1 MFCSAP
7 RWRVPV
13 KKGFLGLIII
23 IALTFVLSS
32 CGGIRYSKTMK
43 GAEDFHPKSVGIIEV
58 RAGGY
63 PEVKGTADEIVTEV
77 LSEKKWFS
85 KVISE
90 KIIQEKM
97 ASDDGVKDIV
107 DKYLMKLE
115 KVSYSDPELS
125 RKIGEIYAVDALLVV
140 TVDFWTYTTEGDD
153 KVAKGGFSM
162 DLVEAAS
169 GRIIWKAAHHKV
181 KKYKFFEPDLSKL
194 AKSIS
199 KKMITQMP
207 H

>member
-1 MFCSAP
+1 
-7 RWRVPV
+7 VPV

>member
-1 MFCSAP
+1 M
-7 RWRVPV
+7 

-107 DKYLMKLE
+107 DNYLMKLE

>member
-1 MFCSAP
+1 M
-7 RWRVPV
+7 PV
-13 KKGFLGLIII
+13 KKKFLGLIII
-23 IALTFVLSS
+23 IALTFVISS

-63 PEVKGTADEIVTEV
+63 PEVKGTADTIVTEV

-85 KVISE
+85 NVISE
-90 KIIQEKM
+90 KKIQEKM
-97 ASDDGVKDIV
+97 ASDVGVKAIV

-140 TVDFWTYTTEGDD
+140 TVDFWAYTTEGDD
-153 KVAKGGFSM
+153 KVAKIGFSM
-162 DLVEAAS
+162 DLVDAAS
-169 GRIIWKAAHHKV
+169 GKIIWKAAHHKV
-181 KKYKFFEPDLSKL
+181 KKYKFFKPDSSKL
-194 AKSIS
+194 AKSVS